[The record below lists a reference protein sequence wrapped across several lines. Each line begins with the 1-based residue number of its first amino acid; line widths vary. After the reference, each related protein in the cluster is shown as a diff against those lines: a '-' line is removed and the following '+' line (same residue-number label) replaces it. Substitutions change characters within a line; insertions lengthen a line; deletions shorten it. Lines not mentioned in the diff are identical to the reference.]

1 MFAAVGSVSA
11 DPWQFHAHPE
21 VWLLIAGIIAVG
33 IYSVRVIGPKV
44 VPAGT
49 PIVTTKQRTAFV
61 AGVIVLWL
69 VSDWPL
75 HDIAEN
81 YLYSAHMVQHMLMMF
96 VAAPLFLLATPR
108 WLADLLLADRSRP
121 ARAVL
126 WLSRPL
132 PAGVIFNAIVVLLHW
147 PSMVRLAV
155 QSGPIHYSMH
165 LLLFTSAM
173 LMWMPVCGP
182 IEERR
187 LYAPTKMIYLFLQSV
202 VPTVP
207 SGFLVFAES
216 PVYKVYDHPP
226 RMWGIS
232 VLSDQ
237 QAAGAIMKLVG
248 GLFLWVIITV
258 VFFRWA
264 AIEERKDR
272 RRTVVV
278 TTPPAPPDQLTFDSV
293 TDTFERLGPAQSE
306 PVPRGPDQIGD
317 PRLN

>member
-1 MFAAVGSVSA
+1 MFAAVGSA
-11 DPWQFHAHPE
+11 AAEPWKFHAHPE
-21 VWLLIAGIIAVG
+21 VWLLIAGIIVLG

-44 VPAGT
+44 VPVGA
-49 PIVTTKQRTAFV
+49 PIVTTKQRAAFV

-96 VAAPLFLLATPR
+96 IAAPLFLLATPR
-108 WLADLLLADRSRP
+108 WLADLLLADRTRP

-126 WLSRPL
+126 WLTRPL
-132 PAGVIFNAIVVLLHW
+132 PAGVIFNAVIVVLHW
-147 PSMVRLAV
+147 PGVVKMSV

-165 LLLFTSAM
+165 LLLFSSAL

-187 LYAPTKMIYLFLQSV
+187 LYAPAKMLYLFLQSV

-207 SGFLVFAES
+207 AGFLVFAEN
-216 PVYKVYDHPP
+216 PVYKVYDHGP
-226 RMWGIS
+226 RLWGIG
-232 VLSDQ
+232 VLGDQ
-237 QAAGAIMKLVG
+237 QVAGAIMKLVG
-248 GLFLWVIITV
+248 GLFLWVVITV

-264 AIEERKDR
+264 AIEQRKDR
-272 RRTVVV
+272 RPAVNTPTVL
-278 TTPPAPPDQLTFDSV
+278 PDGLTFEGVS
-293 TDTFERLGPAQSE
+293 DTFDRLGPAQSE

>member
-1 MFAAVGSVSA
+1 MFAAVGSA
-11 DPWQFHAHPE
+11 AAEPWKFHAHPE

-33 IYSVRVIGPKV
+33 VYSVRVIGPKV
-44 VPAGT
+44 VPVGA
-49 PIVTTKQRTAFV
+49 PVVTTKQRTAFV
-61 AGVIVLWL
+61 AGVLVLWT

-121 ARAVL
+121 ARAAL
-126 WLSRPL
+126 WLTRPV
-132 PAGVIFNAIVVLLHW
+132 PAAAIFNGVVILLHM
-147 PSMVRLAV
+147 PPAVRLAV
-155 QSGPIHYSMH
+155 QSGPMHYSMH
-165 LLLFTSAM
+165 LLLFLSSL
-173 LMWMPVCGP
+173 LMWMPICGP

-187 LYAPTKMIYLFLQSV
+187 LIAPAKMIYLFLQSV

-207 SGFLVFAES
+207 SGFLVFAEH
-216 PVYKVYDHPP
+216 PIYKVYDHGP
-226 RMWGIS
+226 RLWGIG

-237 QAAGAIMKLVG
+237 QAAGAIMKIVG
-248 GLFLWVIITV
+248 GIFLWVVIAV

-264 AIEERKDR
+264 SIEERKDR
-272 RRTVVV
+272 RPTIVRTA
-278 TTPPAPPDQLTFDSV
+278 TPLPDELTFENVSE
-293 TDTFERLGPAQSE
+293 TFERLGPAPTE
-306 PVPRGPDQIGD
+306 PVPRGPGQMGD

>member
-1 MFAAVGSVSA
+1 
-11 DPWQFHAHPE
+11 
-21 VWLLIAGIIAVG
+21 
-33 IYSVRVIGPKV
+33 
-44 VPAGT
+44 
-49 PIVTTKQRTAFV
+49 
-61 AGVIVLWL
+61 
-69 VSDWPL
+69 
-75 HDIAEN
+75 
-81 YLYSAHMVQHMLMMF
+81 
-96 VAAPLFLLATPR
+96 
-108 WLADLLLADRSRP
+108 
-121 ARAVL
+121 
-126 WLSRPL
+126 
-132 PAGVIFNAIVVLLHW
+132 
-147 PSMVRLAV
+147 
-155 QSGPIHYSMH
+155 MH
-165 LLLFTSAM
+165 LLLFSSAL

-226 RMWGIS
+226 RLWGIS

-248 GLFLWVIITV
+248 GFFLWVVITV

-272 RRTVVV
+272 RRTIV
-278 TTPPAPPDQLTFDSV
+278 TTPPALPDQLTFESV
-293 TDTFERLGPAQSE
+293 TDAFERLGPAQSE

-317 PRLN
+317 PRMN